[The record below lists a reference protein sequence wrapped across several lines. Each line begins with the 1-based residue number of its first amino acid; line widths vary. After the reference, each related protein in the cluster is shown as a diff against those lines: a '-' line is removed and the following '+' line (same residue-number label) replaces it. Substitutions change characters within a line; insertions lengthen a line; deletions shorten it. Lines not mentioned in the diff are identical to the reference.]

1 MRLESAGWLPTVTPR
16 TYTCRRWDSNLVQ
29 WRQRQGLSGSM
40 AASCLHPQSLLNVR
54 ETRTE
59 GRHAGT
65 QLETGPQGDS
75 KCSHSEHFC
84 KCQWKHQSVDWKLQA
99 NSSEEANP
107 QIWSL
112 WMMRLNGSYRVVLHH
127 QNDRSFGAGLLTRG
141 RGPDWGCAPGRPQRS
156 PARFHF
162 CLQSPACLPH
172 RHSLTP
178 ALHTCYILMTL
189 VGTGPV

>member
-16 TYTCRRWDSNLVQ
+16 THTCRRWDSNLVQ

-40 AASCLHPQSLLNVR
+40 AASCLRPQSLPNVR

-59 GRHAGT
+59 GRHVGT

-75 KCSHSEHFC
+75 RCSHSEQFC

-107 QIWSL
+107 PIWNL
-112 WMMRLNGSYRVVLHH
+112 WVMRLNGPYRVVLHH
-127 QNDRSFGAGLLTRG
+127 QNDLPSGLVSWLGEEVRIGDVPLVGHSEAQHVST
-141 RGPDWGCAPGRPQRS
+141 CAFR
-156 PARFHF
+156 
-162 CLQSPACLPH
+162 LQPAC
-172 RHSLTP
+172 
-178 ALHTCYILMTL
+178 HTDI
-189 VGTGPV
+189 V